1 MAKKIRTIIIDDSK
15 FIRTLFTGLLNQTP
29 DIEVVD
35 TARDYDDAIAKI
47 KLHNPDVLTLDVE
60 MSEMDG
66 IKFLEKVMKIK
77 PMPVLMISKLTGEGT
92 DITLS
97 ALEMGAI
104 DYLIKH
110 EDLNNYRDLDIIKD
124 DLVSKIRIAANAQI
138 IYNPKTKN
146 CVPANF
152 EPSKNTPKKLIA
164 IGASIGGV
172 GAIRQILAKLPSNCP
187 PILMHLNL
195 SETFTKTLVNRL
207 NTFSEVLVHAAK
219 NAQQL
224 KSGNAYIVPN
234 NKYVTIEGNKI
245 NLHPATDNSSMD
257 SMFNSAASFG
267 KDSIGVIL
275 TGTGNN
281 GAQGIAK
288 IKTSGGFTIAQD
300 KASCVV
306 YEMPKIANDSGT
318 IDVELPLD
326 KIANEILKNCI

>member
-1 MAKKIRTIIIDDSK
+1 MAQKIRTIIIDDSK

-35 TARDYDDAIAKI
+35 TAKDPDDASAKI
-47 KLHNPDVLTLDVE
+47 KRHNPDVITLDVE

-66 IKFLEKVMKIK
+66 IKFLEKMMKIK
-77 PMPVLMISKLTGEGT
+77 PIPVLMVSKLTGEGT

-110 EDLNNYRDLDIIKD
+110 EDLNNYKDLDIIKE

-138 IYNPKTKN
+138 IYNAKTKN
-146 CVPANF
+146 SAPANF
-152 EPSKNTPKKLIA
+152 EPSKNTANKIIA

-172 GAIRQILAKLPSNCP
+172 GAIKQILSKLPSNCP
-187 PILMHLNL
+187 PILMNLNL
-195 SETFTKTLVNRL
+195 SEPFTKTLVNRL
-207 NTFSEVLVHAAK
+207 NTFSEVLVHTAK
-219 NAQQL
+219 NGQQL
-224 KSGNAYIVPN
+224 KAGNAYVVPN
-234 NKYVTIEGNKI
+234 NKCVTIEGEKI
-245 NLHPATDNSSMD
+245 NLSNAGDTSSID
-257 SMFNSAASFG
+257 SMFNSVAGFG

-275 TGTGNN
+275 TGTGSS
-281 GAQGIAK
+281 GVQGIAK

-306 YEMPKIANDSGT
+306 YEMPKAANDSGT
-318 IDVELPLD
+318 IDIELPLD
-326 KIANEILKNCI
+326 KIANEILKNCV